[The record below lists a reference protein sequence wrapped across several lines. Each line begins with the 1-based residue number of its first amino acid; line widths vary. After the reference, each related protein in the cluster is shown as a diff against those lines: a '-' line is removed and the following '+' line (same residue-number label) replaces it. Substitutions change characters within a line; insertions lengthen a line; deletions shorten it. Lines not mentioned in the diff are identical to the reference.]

1 MMRGRSATIRRRRAD
16 SAPTTPRKIDKEEK
30 TDNKRRQKKSVKWA
44 CELADQTDPEVPI
57 RKYKSDIFIGL
68 DLAMEKLRKVSGILD
83 RSATLEKDFEEN
95 LQNIQDKLKMT
106 EEKANGD
113 F

>member
-1 MMRGRSATIRRRRAD
+1 MMRGRSTTTRRRRAN
-16 SAPTTPRKIDKEEK
+16 SAPTTPRKIDKEGK
-30 TDNKRRQKKSVKWA
+30 TDPKRRQKKTVQWA
-44 CELADQTDPEVPI
+44 SELEDQSDPKVPM
-57 RKYKSDIFIGL
+57 RKYKSDTFIEL

-106 EEKANGD
+106 E
-113 F
+113 